1 MLIINDETP
10 DHQLFPSNK
19 GRGLDLSARPE
30 GFAYGGTADPF
41 PDSWLIPKS
50 EWQARIREM
59 EERKSLLSDLC
70 RDAGLK
76 CKDQQQTNYCVPA
89 GTMIRMADGSEKP
102 IQDVKVLDEVV
113 TAEGNV
119 KKVTQ
124 TMVRHASE
132 PLFTLILWEYPYL
145 RTMGKPYL
153 RATGEHPI
161 LTKRGYVRLVDLKSG
176 DKVGFPR
183 WWMGW
188 DDKVKPN
195 HGTAQDE
202 THLWYSVD
210 FLKSEPFEG
219 YVFNLEVEDDHS
231 YVAEGVGVHNCWVNA
246 PTYCV
251 EVIRTLENERPVVLS
266 AASIGAQI
274 TGYRNQGGWGKSAL
288 EFISTNGIVPQ
299 DRWPQNAISRQYAT
313 PENLQLALDYR
324 VDEWW
329 ELEPGN
335 LNQLISALL
344 RRLPVAVGLAW
355 WSHEITYADPVWL
368 DGDIAVRYRNSWGM
382 SYGTEGYGILQG
394 RKILPDDAVC
404 PRTTR
409 AS

>member
-10 DHQLFPSNK
+10 DRLLYPTNR

-30 GFAYGGTADPF
+30 GFAYGGTAEPF
-41 PDSWLIPKS
+41 PDSMLIPKS
-50 EWQARIREM
+50 EWQARIQEM
-59 EERKSLLSDLC
+59 EERKSRLSDLC

-76 CKDQQQTNYCVPA
+76 CKDQAQTNYCVPA
-89 GTMIRMADGSEKP
+89 GTMIRMADGSETP

-119 KKVTQ
+119 KKVTR
-124 TMVRHASE
+124 TMVRRANE
-132 PLFTLILWEYPYL
+132 PLFTLILWEHAYVPA
-145 RTMGKPYL
+145 TDEPYL

-161 LTKRGYVRLVDLKSG
+161 LTKRGYVCFFELEPG
-176 DKVGFPR
+176 DKVAFPR
-183 WWMGW
+183 YAA
-188 DDKVKPN
+188 KASKF
-195 HGTAQDE
+195 AQLQDE
-202 THLWYSVD
+202 THVWRKVYDIESR
-210 FLKSEPFEG
+210 PFDG

-231 YVAEGVGVHNCWVNA
+231 YVAAGVGVHNCWVNA

-251 EVIRTLENERPVVLS
+251 EVVRTLENERPVILS
-266 AASIGAQI
+266 PASVGAQV

-288 EFISTNGIVPQ
+288 EWITRHGIVPV
-299 DRWPQNAISRQYAT
+299 DKWPPNAISRQYAT
-313 PENLQLALDYR
+313 DDNIQTALDYR

-335 LNQLISALL
+335 INQLVSALL
-344 RRLPVAVGLAW
+344 RRFPVAVGLAW
-355 WSHEITYADPVWL
+355 WSHEVSYIDACWV
-368 DGDIAVRYRNSWGM
+368 DGDIAIRFRNSWGLG
-382 SYGTEGYGILQG
+382 YGTEGYGILQG